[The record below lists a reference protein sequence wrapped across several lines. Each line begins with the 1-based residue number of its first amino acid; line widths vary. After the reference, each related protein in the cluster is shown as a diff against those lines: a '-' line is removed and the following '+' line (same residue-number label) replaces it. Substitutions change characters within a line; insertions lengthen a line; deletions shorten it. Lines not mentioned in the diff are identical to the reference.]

1 MRQHA
6 LVAVAMAL
14 ITFMGVLLRSLEVT
28 IRVQDRTTVVLLA
41 QAHMVT
47 MGEGRTQGR
56 SRAGVQAR
64 SVHVFHGRPR

>member
-1 MRQHA
+1 MRQQA

-14 ITFMGVLLRSLEVT
+14 LTFMGVLPRSREAT
-28 IRVQDRTTVVLLA
+28 IRVHDRTIAVLVA

-47 MGEGRTQGR
+47 LGEGRTQGK